1 MIRLFPYY
9 GSKIRAAA
17 KYPAPPKDWT
27 IVEPF
32 AGAAGYS
39 CRYPD
44 RDIHL
49 YDADPVVCGVIN
61 HLIKATPN
69 DILGLPTLKDQQT
82 VDDFDLSKDEKALIG
97 FWLNNGVASPAKR
110 LSAWGRQQQDDM
122 PSNLWGERCRA
133 RLAKAVE
140 QINHWTC
147 TNASYKDINTLNF
160 DPCETV
166 WFVDP
171 PYMGA
176 GKFYKHPSSGIDYI
190 HLSQWCKCLRG
201 QVIVCENMGANWLP
215 FEQLYEMR
223 GAARGRKKSVEAIWT
238 NIIDSDKI
246 ATAGL

>member
-44 RDIHL
+44 RDVHL
-49 YDADPVVCGVIN
+49 YDADPVVCSVIN
-61 HLIKATPN
+61 HLIAASPK
-69 DILGLPTLKDQQT
+69 DILSLPLLDGANC
-82 VDDFDLSKDEKALIG
+82 VDDFDISQAEKWLIG
-97 FWLNNGVASPAKR
+97 FWANNGVASPAKR
-110 LSAWGRQQQDDM
+110 LSAWGRGQLGDI
-122 PSNLWGERCRA
+122 PANLWGERCRA

-147 TNASYKDINTLNF
+147 TNASYKDIKTLKF
-160 DPCETV
+160 GPCKTV

-176 GKFYKHPSSGIDYI
+176 GKFYKHSSNNIDYI
-190 HLSQWCKCLRG
+190 HLRQWCKCLMG

-223 GAARGRKKSVEAIWT
+223 GAAKGRKKSIEAIWV
-238 NIIDSDKI
+238 NQ
-246 ATAGL
+246 

>member
-69 DILGLPTLKDQQT
+69 DILGLPILRDQQT

-147 TNASYKDINTLNF
+147 TNASYKDIKTMNF
-160 DPCETV
+160 DPYETV

-176 GKFYKHPSSGIDYI
+176 GKFYKHSCNNIDYI
-190 HLSQWCKCLRG
+190 HLRQWCKCLMG
-201 QVIVCENMGANWLP
+201 KVIVCENLGADWLP

-223 GAARGRKKSVEAIWT
+223 GSAKGRKKSIEAIWV
-238 NIIDSDKI
+238 NQ
-246 ATAGL
+246 

>member
-1 MIRLFPYY
+1 
-9 GSKIRAAA
+9 
-17 KYPAPPKDWT
+17 
-27 IVEPF
+27 
-32 AGAAGYS
+32 
-39 CRYPD
+39 
-44 RDIHL
+44 
-49 YDADPVVCGVIN
+49 VCGVIN

-69 DILGLPTLKDQQT
+69 DILGLPILKDQQT

-147 TNASYKDINTLNF
+147 TNASYKDIKTMNF
-160 DPCETV
+160 DPYETV

-176 GKFYKHPSSGIDYI
+176 GKFYKHSCNNIDYI
-190 HLSQWCKCLRG
+190 HLRQWCKCLMG
-201 QVIVCENMGANWLP
+201 KVIVCENLGADWLP

-223 GAARGRKKSVEAIWT
+223 GSAKGRKKSIEAIWV
-238 NIIDSDKI
+238 NQ
-246 ATAGL
+246 